1 MRVGYVRVSTG
12 EQEEALVQQTER
24 IKKAGVSMIFSDVKS
39 GRSND
44 RTEFN
49 KLLDACRNGDITEIV
64 ITRIDRLARSIVT
77 INKAVAL
84 FNKLS
89 IKLIILDSPVDDLE
103 NPFTKFSLNQMGALA
118 EFELDLIQ
126 NRVKHGFKH
135 LREQGKAS
143 PPVPFGYKRVDG
155 YYQPDLSVH
164 QLSDKSTKTKWAIA
178 KDIIE
183 YLLTNKKSIRATIQY
198 FLKEYDIKFSTT
210 GLTNWLHNPT
220 LRGHTRYGVR
230 ANRNNPENW
239 DIRYNT
245 HEPLITHETYEQI
258 LALLAEN
265 SRRWG
270 RNGNTSKV
278 GKGLLSGQMF
288 CGDCGGKMYAHS
300 KPYTPIYCKKRGMY
314 GSDFCKNKK
323 TIHLAKVIETVDKA
337 LTEKAVAL
345 KDLIVNSQS
354 QEETET
360 AEVLELRN
368 TLENLQKL
376 PPNAAIEEAI
386 VKIKLQI
393 VEFQKHSSDTIVF
406 RAEQVK
412 EFVDLFSDSRLYKNM
427 KESVKIKLYKKF
439 IKSVTILSGEVV
451 AVNFIEFLS

>member
-12 EQEEALVQQTER
+12 EQEEALIQQTER
-24 IKKAGVSMIFSDVKS
+24 IKKAGVGLIFSDVKS
-39 GRSND
+39 GRSDN

-49 KLLDACRNGDITEIV
+49 KLLEACQKGDISEIV

-84 FNKLS
+84 FNQLG

-126 NRVKHGFKH
+126 NRVKHGYKH

-143 PPVPFGYKRVDG
+143 PPVPFGYKRIDG
-155 YYQPDLSVH
+155 FYQPDLSVH
-164 QLSDKSTKTKWAIA
+164 QLPNKSTKTKWAIA
-178 KDIIE
+178 KEIIE

-220 LRGHTRYGVR
+220 LRGHTRYGVK
-230 ANRNNPENW
+230 ANRKNPENW

-245 HEPLITHETYEQI
+245 HEPLISRETYEQI

-278 GKGLLSGQMF
+278 GKGLLSGQMI

-323 TIHLAKVIETVDKA
+323 TIHLATVVETVDKA
-337 LTEKAVAL
+337 LSQKAIEL
-345 KDLIVNSQS
+345 KDYIINNQPH
-354 QEETET
+354 EETET
-360 AEVLELRN
+360 PLILELKSS
-368 TLENLQKL
+368 LENLQKL

-393 VEFQKHSSDTIVF
+393 QQHQITSVDQTFFQ
-406 RAEQVK
+406 AEQVK
-412 EFVDLFSDSRLYKNM
+412 EFVQLFSDGRLYKNM
-427 KESVKIKLYKKF
+427 KESVKIKLYNKF
-439 IKSVTILSGEVV
+439 IKSVTILGGEVV
-451 AVNFIEFLS
+451 AVSFIEFLG

>member
-12 EQEEALVQQTER
+12 EQEEALIQQTER
-24 IKKAGVSMIFSDVKS
+24 IKKAGVSIIFSDVKS

-44 RTEFN
+44 RKEFN
-49 KLLDACRNGDITEIV
+49 KLLEACQKGDIREIV

-84 FNKLS
+84 FNQLG

-126 NRVKHGFKH
+126 NRVKHGYKH

-155 YYQPDLSVH
+155 FYQPDLSVH
-164 QLSDKSTKTKWAIA
+164 QLPDESNKTKWAIA
-178 KDIIE
+178 KEIIE
-183 YLLTNKKSIRATIQY
+183 YLLVNKKSIRATIQY

-230 ANRNNPENW
+230 ANRKNPENW

-245 HEPLITHETYEQI
+245 HEPLISRETYEQI

-270 RNGNTSKV
+270 RNGDKTTV

-314 GSDFCKNKK
+314 GSRFCQNKK
-323 TIHLAKVIETVDKA
+323 TIHLARVVDAVDKA
-337 LTEKAVAL
+337 LTEKATEL
-345 KDLIVNSQS
+345 KDYTINNQPR
-354 QEETET
+354 EETET
-360 AEVLELRN
+360 PLFLELKSS
-368 TLENLQKL
+368 LENLQKL
-376 PPNAAIEEAI
+376 PPNTAIEEAI

-393 VEFQKHSSDTIVF
+393 QQHQISSVDKTDFQ
-406 RAEQVK
+406 AEQVK
-412 EFVDLFSDSRLYKNM
+412 EFVELFSDSRLYKNM
-427 KESVKIKLYKKF
+427 KESVKNKMYKKF
-439 IKSVTILSGEVV
+439 IKSVTMLGGEVV
-451 AVNFIEFLS
+451 AVSFIEFLG

>member
-24 IKKAGVSMIFSDVKS
+24 IKKAGVSIIFSDVKS

-44 RTEFN
+44 RKEFN
-49 KLLDACRNGDITEIV
+49 KLLEACQKGDISEIV

-77 INKAVAL
+77 INKAIAL
-84 FNKLS
+84 FKELS
-89 IKLIILDSPVDDLE
+89 IKLIILDSPVEDLD

-155 YYQPDLSVH
+155 FYQPDLSIH
-164 QLSDKSTKTKWAIA
+164 QLPDKSTKTKWAIA
-178 KDIIE
+178 NDIVS
-183 YLLTNKKSIRATIQY
+183 YLLNNKKSIRATIQY

-230 ANRNNPENW
+230 ANRKNPENW
-239 DIRYNT
+239 DIRYNS
-245 HEPLITHETYEQI
+245 HQPLITQDTYEQI
-258 LALLAEN
+258 LALFAEN

-270 RNGNTSKV
+270 KNGDKSKV

-288 CGDCGGKMYAHS
+288 CGDCGGKMYAHN

-323 TIHLAKVIETVDKA
+323 TIHLATVIESVDKA

-345 KDLIVNSQS
+345 KDYTVNNQS
-354 QEETET
+354 QENTET
-360 AEVLELRN
+360 AEVLELRSS
-368 TLENLQKL
+368 LENLQKL

-393 VEFQKHSSDTIVF
+393 LEFQKHSNDSFIIQT
-406 RAEQVK
+406 EQVK
-412 EFVDLFSDSRLYKNM
+412 EFVELFSDTRLYKNM
-427 KESVKIKLYKKF
+427 NESVKIRLYKKF
-439 IKSVTILSGEVV
+439 IRSVTILSGEVV
-451 AVNFIEFLS
+451 AVNFIEFLG

>member
-44 RTEFN
+44 RKEFN
-49 KLLDACRNGDITEIV
+49 KLLEACQKGDVSEIV

-77 INKAVAL
+77 INKAIAL
-84 FNKLS
+84 FQELN
-89 IKLIILDSPVDDLE
+89 IKLVILDSPVEDLD

-143 PPVPFGYKRVDG
+143 PPVPFGYKRGDG
-155 YYQPDLSVH
+155 FYQPDLSMH
-164 QLSDKSTKTKWAIA
+164 QLPDKSTKTKWAIG
-178 KDIIE
+178 KDIIN
-183 YLLTNKKSIRATIQY
+183 YLIDNKKSIRATIQY

-239 DIRYNT
+239 DIRHNT
-245 HEPLITHETYEQI
+245 HEPLISHKTYEQI

-270 RNGNTSKV
+270 RYGDKSKV

-288 CGDCGGKMYAHS
+288 CGDCGGKMYAHN

-323 TIHLAKVIETVDKA
+323 TIHLATVIEAVDRA

-345 KDLIVNSQS
+345 KDLIVNIQS
-354 QEETET
+354 LEKTET

-393 VEFQKHSSDTIVF
+393 AKFQKHSSDSFIF
-406 RAEQVK
+406 KAEQVK
-412 EFVDLFSDSRLYKNM
+412 EFVELFCDSRLYENM
-427 KESVKIKLYKKF
+427 KESVKNKMYNKF

-451 AVNFIEFLS
+451 TVCFIEFLG

>member
-1 MRVGYVRVSTG
+1 MI
-12 EQEEALVQQTER
+12 QQTSR
-24 IKKAGVSMIFSDVKS
+24 IKRAGVSMIFSDVKS

-44 RTEFN
+44 RKEFN
-49 KLLDACRNGDITEIV
+49 KLLEACQKGNVSEIV

-77 INKAVAL
+77 INKAIAL
-84 FNKLS
+84 FQELN
-89 IKLIILDSPVDDLE
+89 IKLVILDSPVDDLE

-126 NRVKHGFKH
+126 NRVRHGFKH

-155 YYQPDLSVH
+155 FYQPDLSVH
-164 QLSDKSTKTKWAIA
+164 QLPDKSTKTKWAIA
-178 KDIIE
+178 NDIIE
-183 YLLTNKKSIRATIQY
+183 YLLVNKKSIRATIQY
-198 FLKEYDIKFSTT
+198 FLSEYDIKFSTT

-220 LRGHTRYGVR
+220 LRGGHTRYGVK
-230 ANRNNPENW
+230 ANRKNPENW
-239 DIRYNT
+239 DIRHNT
-245 HEPLITHETYEQI
+245 HEPLISHKTYEQI

-270 RNGNTSKV
+270 RNGDKSKV

-288 CGDCGGKMYAHS
+288 CGDCGGKMYAHN

-323 TIHLAKVIETVDKA
+323 TIHLATVIEAVDKA

-345 KDLIVNSQS
+345 KDYTINNQS
-354 QEETET
+354 HEEIET

-386 VKIKLQI
+386 VKIRLQI
-393 VEFQKHSSDTIVF
+393 AKFQKHSNDSFIF
-406 RAEQVK
+406 KAEQVK
-412 EFVDLFSDSRLYKNM
+412 EFVELFSDSRLYKNM
-427 KESVKIKLYKKF
+427 KESVKNKTYKKL

-451 AVNFIEFLS
+451 TVSFIEFLG